1 MFKKMDKKMV
11 WGIIKNVIIT
21 FVSLFLQAAIF
32 FAFAG
37 RLDIPRGWLL
47 YGLGFIYACLNT
59 ALFLKYCPELLAERG
74 EIKPSLKAWDIAF
87 WVLYFLMILVL
98 PAVAGFD
105 VGSSPLS
112 QLGLGPAFV
121 GTALFIFAGIL
132 STWALLENRF
142 FELTIHIQKERHQY
156 VVATGP
162 YALVRHPIYASIVFT
177 CIAEPLMLGSF
188 YALACSAII
197 LVLFV
202 IRTVIED
209 SILQKELKGYKG
221 YAKKVKYRFIPS
233 VW

>member
-1 MFKKMDKKMV
+1 MFKKMDQGMV
-11 WGIIKNVIIT
+11 RSIIKNVAIT
-21 FVSLFLQAAIF
+21 FASLLLQAAIF

-47 YGLGFIYACLNT
+47 YGLSFIYACLTT
-59 ALFLKYCPELLAERG
+59 ALFLKYSPELLSERG
-74 EIKPSLKAWDIAF
+74 EIKPSLKVWDIAF
-87 WVLYFLMILVL
+87 WLVYYLMLLAL

-105 VGSSPLS
+105 VGTSPMPL
-112 QLGLGPAFV
+112 LGLGSAFI
-121 GTALFIFAGIL
+121 GTALFVFACIL

-142 FELTIHIQKERHQY
+142 FELTIHLQKERRQY

-162 YALVRHPIYASIVFT
+162 YRLVRHPIYASIVFT
-177 CIAEPLMLGSF
+177 CIAEPLVLGSA

-209 SILQKELKGYKG
+209 GILQKELKGYKA

>member
-1 MFKKMDKKMV
+1 MPKKIDRNMAYY
-11 WGIIKNVIIT
+11 IIKRIILT
-21 FVSLFLQAAIF
+21 FGFLLLQAVIL

-37 RLDIPRGWLL
+37 GLDVPSALFFFGLSFL
-47 YGLGFIYACLNT
+47 YNCLNT
-59 ALFLKYCPELLAERG
+59 ALFLRYCPELLAERG
-74 EIKPSLKAWDIAF
+74 EIKPSFRIWDATF
-87 WVLYFLMILVL
+87 WTIYFLTALAL
-98 PAVAGFD
+98 FAVAGLEL
-105 VGSSPLS
+105 GSLPPGQVS
-112 QLGLGPAFV
+112 LGLMFFGTVLFV
-121 GTALFIFAGIL
+121 FAGIL
-132 STWALLENRF
+132 STWAMLENKF

-162 YALVRHPIYASIVFT
+162 YAIIRHPIYASIVFT
-177 CIAEPLMLGSF
+177 CIAEPLMLGSL

-209 SILQKELKGYKG
+209 GILQKDLKGYKA